1 MLFLGRGI
9 ILISLLNLE
18 VPLLAASY
26 IVRIVDKTV
35 LSFAGFNFL
44 VFVGILRDLLLTS
57 SRVEPTVRLVLRL
70 NAKVLI
76 LVLRLDAREVYLLHG
91 LQFHLILCAV
101 GGILRNMAHFIEGV
115 DIPLRVLKELVD
127 IFTEH
132 LLEVAVLHAYL
143 TRFFLSAAHFG
154 HLLLLRRVVATM
166 AQAFVGLTILTR
178 NELVTHHFVLGSM
191 LVSSGAT
198 VVACTL
204 VNGVVS
210 CGVES
215 THCTG

>member
-9 ILISLLNLE
+9 ILVSLLSVE

-35 LSFAGFNFL
+35 LSFAALMGFLRF
-44 VFVGILRDLLLTS
+44 LRDLLFTTLLRS
-57 SRVEPTVRLVLRL
+57 SRVESTVRLVLRL
-70 NAKVLI
+70 NTKVLI
-76 LVLRLDAREVYLLHG
+76 LVLRLDAREVYLFHG

-166 AQAFVGLTILTR
+166 AQAF
-178 NELVTHHFVLGSM
+178 S
-191 LVSSGAT
+191 
-198 VVACTL
+198 
-204 VNGVVS
+204 
-210 CGVES
+210 
-215 THCTG
+215 